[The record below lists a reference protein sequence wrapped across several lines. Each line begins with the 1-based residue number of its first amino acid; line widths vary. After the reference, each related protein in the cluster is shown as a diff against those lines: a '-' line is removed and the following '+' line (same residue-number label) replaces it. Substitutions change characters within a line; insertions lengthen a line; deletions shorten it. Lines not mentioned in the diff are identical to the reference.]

1 MARYLAFLLAGLLSA
16 ASSFGAEPKPFPG
29 KPSKWQGFDRHD
41 FKVGDLDAIVV
52 TPALP
57 LPGRPWVWRGEFF
70 GAFADADAALVKAG
84 WHLAYLKAP
93 DLFGSPKAIKKWE
106 TFHAAIV
113 SDYGL
118 NPKPGLI
125 GLSRG
130 GLYCMNWAIAHP
142 DKTLAVSVVSG

>member
-93 DLFGSPKAIKKWE
+93 DCSATYIHLLPMTWQKINRLPKN
-106 TFHAAIV
+106 TRV
-113 SDYGL
+113 
-118 NPKPGLI
+118 
-125 GLSRG
+125 R
-130 GLYCMNWAIAHP
+130 
-142 DKTLAVSVVSG
+142 